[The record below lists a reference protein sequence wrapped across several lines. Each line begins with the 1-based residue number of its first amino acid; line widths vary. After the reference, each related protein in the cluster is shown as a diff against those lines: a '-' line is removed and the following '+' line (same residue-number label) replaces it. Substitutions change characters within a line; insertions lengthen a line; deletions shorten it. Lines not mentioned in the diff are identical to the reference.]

1 MMKGITLMTNIEN
14 INSLIQEVEKTP
26 DKTRALALIHAIK
39 INLAL
44 IRENNI
50 SNQLDPL
57 YFHIVRL
64 EEGLVNAIVEEGV
77 AGLIQATMKLSTV
90 VDEISLEVDNLNKTS
105 GKIEN
110 IAFAVKITVQLL
122 EILSKFIP

>member
-1 MMKGITLMTNIEN
+1 MKGIILMMNIET
-14 INSLIQEVEKTP
+14 INSLVQEVEKTP
-26 DKTRALALIHAIK
+26 DKSRALALIHAIK
-39 INLAL
+39 LNLAL
-44 IRENNI
+44 LRENDDT
-50 SNQLDPL
+50 NQLDPL

-64 EEGLVNAIVEEGV
+64 EEGLVNAIVEENV
-77 AGLIQATMKLSTV
+77 AGLIQATEQLSTV
-90 VDEISLEVDNLNKTS
+90 VDEISIEVDKLNKTS

>member
-1 MMKGITLMTNIEN
+1 MKGITLMTNIEN